1 MPMDSDKKIILKL
14 DNICQSY
21 VVENDVKDA
30 VDNVSFEVYNNEF
43 LVILG
48 PGHCGKTVLM
58 NMIAG
63 IEKPIG
69 GKLFLDG
76 EELVGSDKR
85 IGMVFQ
91 SLNLMPWRT
100 VMGNVE
106 FGLEIAGVAKSNR
119 REVAQK
125 YINLVGLKG
134 FENSY
139 PNQLSGGMKQRVGIA
154 RAYTNNPEILLM
166 DEPFGQLDAQTRYAM
181 EEEVLRIWEQEKRT
195 VIFVTNNIEEAVY
208 LADRIILLSNCP
220 ATVKQIYDL
229 KDLARPRNTTS
240 ADFLRIRSEISE
252 NTDLA
257 L

>member
-1 MPMDSDKKIILKL
+1 MDEKKKVILRL
-14 DNICQSY
+14 ENICQSY
-21 VVENDVKDA
+21 VVQNGVKDA
-30 VDNVSFEVYNNEF
+30 VENVSLEIYDNEF

-63 IEKPIG
+63 LEKPVG
-69 GKLFLDG
+69 GKIFLDG
-76 EELVGSDKR
+76 EEIHGSDRR

-91 SLNLMPWRT
+91 SMNLMPWRT

-106 FGLEIAGVAKSNR
+106 FGLELAGVKKAER
-119 REVAQK
+119 RAVAQK
-125 YINLVGLKG
+125 YIDLVGLTG

-139 PNQLSGGMKQRVGIA
+139 PHELSGGMKQRVGIA
-154 RAYTNNPEILLM
+154 RAYTNNPQILLM
-166 DEPFGQLDAQTRYAM
+166 DEPFGALDAQTRYAM

-195 VIFVTNNIEEAVY
+195 IIFVTNNIEEAVY
-208 LADRIILLSNCP
+208 LADRIVLLSNCP
-220 ATVKQIYDL
+220 ATVKQVYDL
-229 KDLARPRNTTS
+229 NSLPKPRNMTDP
-240 ADFLRIRSEISE
+240 AFLKIRSEVSA

>member
-1 MPMDSDKKIILKL
+1 MDEKKKVILRL
-14 DNICQSY
+14 ENICQSY
-21 VVENDVKDA
+21 VVQNGVKDA
-30 VDNVSFEVYNNEF
+30 VENVSLEIYDNEF

-63 IEKPIG
+63 LEKPVG
-69 GKLFLDG
+69 GKIFLDG
-76 EELVGSDKR
+76 EEIHGSDRR

-91 SLNLMPWRT
+91 SMNLMPWRT

-106 FGLEIAGVAKSNR
+106 FGLELAGVKKAER
-119 REVAQK
+119 RAVAQK
-125 YINLVGLKG
+125 YIDLVGLTG

-139 PNQLSGGMKQRVGIA
+139 PHELSGGMKQRVGIA
-154 RAYTNNPEILLM
+154 RAYTNNPQILLM
-166 DEPFGQLDAQTRYAM
+166 DEPFGALDAQTRYAM

-195 VIFVTNNIEEAVY
+195 IIFVTNNIEEAVY
-208 LADRIILLSNCP
+208 LADRIVLLSNCP
-220 ATVKQIYDL
+220 ATVKQLYDL
-229 KDLARPRNTTS
+229 SGLPKPRNMTDP
-240 ADFLRIRSEISE
+240 AFLKIRSEVSA

>member
-1 MPMDSDKKIILKL
+1 MDEKKEVILKL
-14 DNICQSY
+14 ENICQSY
-21 VVENDVKDA
+21 VVGNDVKDA
-30 VDNVSFEVYNNEF
+30 VDNVSLEVYDNEF
-43 LVILG
+43 LVVLG

-58 NMIAG
+58 NTIAG

-69 GKLFLDG
+69 GKIFLEG
-76 EELVGSDKR
+76 EEIHGSDSR

-91 SLNLMPWRT
+91 SLDLMFWQT

-106 FGLEIAGVAKSNR
+106 FGLRLQGVKKEER
-119 REVAQK
+119 RKVAQK
-125 YINLVGLKG
+125 YIDLVRLTG
-134 FENSY
+134 FEKCY
-139 PNQLSGGMKQRVGIA
+139 PHELSGGMKQRVGIA
-154 RAYTNNPEILLM
+154 RAYTNNPRILLM

-195 VIFVTNNIEEAVY
+195 IIFVTNNIEEAVY
-208 LADRIILLSNCP
+208 LADRIVLLSNCP

-229 KDLARPRNTTS
+229 KDLPRPRNTT
-240 ADFLRIRSEISE
+240 DPEFLRIRKEISD